1 MSATLSRVNLYE
13 ALIHLA
19 RFICKKVSWHPPN
32 LCREYNY
39 YMGPAQRL
47 PYLWDYDLDE
57 TQFREILAG
66 RRVLGRLDR
75 DWAARRLLEYAPY
88 EEIIRLLGF
97 PDLIANWP
105 RWRVHIRSKSRK
117 RGFDFLVKWLPEKH
131 PEVCHE

>member
-1 MSATLSRVNLYE
+1 MGVTDHNLGNAELWEKIRTASFMDPAPAKLCLSR
-13 ALIHLA
+13 
-19 RFICKKVSWHPPN
+19 K
-32 LCREYNY
+32 YND
-39 YMGPAQRL
+39 YMEPAHRL

-66 RRVLGRLDR
+66 RRVFGHLDR

-105 RWRVHIRSKSRK
+105 RWRVRIRSKSRK

>member
-13 ALIHLA
+13 ALTNAA
-19 RFICKKVSWHPPN
+19 RFICKNVSWHPPN
-32 LCREYNY
+32 LCREYNN

-88 EEIIRLLGF
+88 EEIVRLLGF

>member
-13 ALIHLA
+13 ALTNVA
-19 RFICKKVSWHPPN
+19 RFICKNVSWHPPN

-39 YMGPAQRL
+39 SMGPAQRL

-66 RRVLGRLDR
+66 HRVLGRLDR

-97 PDLIANWP
+97 PNLIANWP

>member
-1 MSATLSRVNLYE
+1 
-13 ALIHLA
+13 
-19 RFICKKVSWHPPN
+19 
-32 LCREYNY
+32 
-39 YMGPAQRL
+39 MGPAQRL

-88 EEIIRLLGF
+88 EEIVRLLGF

>member
-1 MSATLSRVNLYE
+1 MSATLSSINLYE
-13 ALIHLA
+13 ALIRLA
-19 RFICKKVSWHPPN
+19 RFICKNVSRHPPN
-32 LCREYNY
+32 LRREYNY

-57 TQFREILAG
+57 TQFREILSG
-66 RRVLGRLDR
+66 RRVFGRLDR